1 MKTKKELKGLF
12 TRFKGLNKLKQIIE
26 NKECTD
32 INCSNCPLGKD
43 KLKNNT
49 ECLDIIEISLYKEKN
64 PEAVKTMNQLLDIF
78 TEEKINKTLSLI
90 DERLKY
96 NSKVVYNGN
105 TYKIK
110 GVSKKKFMRNNETPI
125 LLNGFG
131 NDYEPVCDDSICVI
145 KNADTKKEYS
155 LWVGIQDIEIK

>member
-1 MKTKKELKGLF
+1 MKITKELFKS
-12 TRFKGLNKLKQIIE
+12 FKGLEKLKTMEKTGYCNGID
-26 NKECTD
+26 CTK
-32 INCSNCPLGKD
+32 CPLD
-43 KLKNNT
+43 NHNLNT
-49 ECLDIIEISLYKEKN
+49 IIDCADIIDLDEYAADNPKEIKK
-64 PEAVKTMNQLLDIF
+64 MNKVIDIF
-78 TEEKINKTLSLI
+78 TEEKISKNLSLI
-90 DERLKY
+90 DKKLKY